1 MSPENSSHVIPAEFL
16 AGMLGGVGDGVILTD
31 LDEKVIY
38 LNQSAKRIIGWE
50 NKSCAG
56 LQFSAIC
63 PLVNLRTGAKYI
75 NPLAKVVA
83 YECSVG
89 LARNVGIYRGKKK
102 EKVYLSATCSP
113 AKNNNGE
120 IIGCLAILRDVTK
133 LRQMEIKIATDHVY
147 MRSVF
152 AAANIGLCVLD
163 NCGAIIDMNDAG
175 LKTMQIGYQE
185 AIGEQFGD
193 AFRCENSFHGGCG
206 QGKACKKCPVRRNI
220 EAIIKGEPF
229 ERDITV
235 AMHSLYKT
243 DPIWLKMFFSQ
254 AGSGIGR
261 QIVVAMIDVSARKE
275 REEALNEARDRAEAA
290 SRTKTQFLANMSH
303 EIRTPINGMT
313 GMIDLTLRT
322 ELTAEQRENLTNA
335 KQCAEDLLMVIND
348 ILDFSKLECGKMELE
363 NIDFDL
369 HKTLHRVCSLHFKM
383 AKAKGLYFKLPDYT
397 KIPHY
402 ITGDPTRLRQILH
415 NLLTNAI
422 KFTAM
427 GGISVAVKV
436 RQHADKTNLVFAV
449 RDTGIGMSL
458 VEQRKIFH
466 PFSQVDGSTTRKFG
480 GTGLGLMIVK
490 SLVEA
495 MHGDVGVRSAPACGS
510 EFYFWLPLR
519 EADGESENMQNI
531 SVYVNP
537 KRGEDLSL
545 AAENNKV
552 DDIASLLAYCEKKM
566 EE

>member
-1 MSPENSSHVIPAEFL
+1 MSPENSGHVIPAEFL

-89 LARNVGIYRGKKK
+89 LARNVGIFRGKKK

-206 QGKACKKCPVRRNI
+206 QGKACKKCPVRRN
-220 EAIIKGEPF
+220 
-229 ERDITV
+229 
-235 AMHSLYKT
+235 
-243 DPIWLKMFFSQ
+243 
-254 AGSGIGR
+254 
-261 QIVVAMIDVSARKE
+261 
-275 REEALNEARDRAEAA
+275 N
-290 SRTKTQFLANMSH
+290 
-303 EIRTPINGMT
+303 
-313 GMIDLTLRT
+313 
-322 ELTAEQRENLTNA
+322 
-335 KQCAEDLLMVIND
+335 
-348 ILDFSKLECGKMELE
+348 
-363 NIDFDL
+363 
-369 HKTLHRVCSLHFKM
+369 
-383 AKAKGLYFKLPDYT
+383 
-397 KIPHY
+397 
-402 ITGDPTRLRQILH
+402 
-415 NLLTNAI
+415 
-422 KFTAM
+422 
-427 GGISVAVKV
+427 
-436 RQHADKTNLVFAV
+436 
-449 RDTGIGMSL
+449 
-458 VEQRKIFH
+458 
-466 PFSQVDGSTTRKFG
+466 
-480 GTGLGLMIVK
+480 
-490 SLVEA
+490 
-495 MHGDVGVRSAPACGS
+495 
-510 EFYFWLPLR
+510 
-519 EADGESENMQNI
+519 
-531 SVYVNP
+531 
-537 KRGEDLSL
+537 
-545 AAENNKV
+545 
-552 DDIASLLAYCEKKM
+552 
-566 EE
+566 